1 MNKKKFKI
9 ILGALVGITV
19 ITLIT
24 VESVLDEEYKN
35 TNNAQTSCPTEI
47 FTKSAMVFDSLQI
60 CATRLVP
67 DAKLK
72 YAANVAAEWLDND
85 GDGNADEPRIVN
97 SLKESRSLVVMSL
110 DGFSSLAFL
119 KIAAASIIG
128 GYTIQDL
135 SAEETNNPTRRDA
148 SQEEIHHII
157 VVGGWIKALPKIFSD
172 QKSDGSDLYNIWRFA
187 DDNGH
192 YSYGDPTCD
201 DSCKTVEF
209 FYLATAAYLGSMAD
223 LFSDEMRLKDRLAM
237 KQNIPD
243 IMHIFESSD
252 YSYPTN
258 HWPTGVY
265 THKKNIRLSGINS
278 D

>member
-1 MNKKKFKI
+1 MI
-9 ILGALVGITV
+9 VITV
-19 ITLIT
+19 VTADLF
-24 VESVLDEEYKN
+24 LDEEYINTKN
-35 TNNAQTSCPTEI
+35 VQTSCPTKI
-47 FTKSAMVFDSLQI
+47 FTKSAMIFGSLQI
-60 CATRLVP
+60 CATHLVP
-67 DAKLK
+67 DEKLK

-85 GDGNADEPRIVN
+85 GDGDADEPRILD
-97 SLKESRSLVVMSL
+97 SLKESQSLVVMSL

-119 KIAAASIIG
+119 KIAAASVVG

-172 QKSDGSDLYNIWRFA
+172 QKDDRSDLYNIWKFA

-192 YSYGDPTCD
+192 YSYDDPTCD

-223 LFSDEMRLKDRLAM
+223 LFSDEMRLKDKVAM
-237 KQNIPD
+237 RKHIPNIMD
-243 IMHIFESSD
+243 IFESTD

-265 THKKNIRLSGINS
+265 THKKNIQLSGIDS
-278 D
+278 E

>member
-1 MNKKKFKI
+1 MDKNKFKN
-9 ILGALVGITV
+9 ILVAFVGIIV
-19 ITLIT
+19 ITLVT
-24 VESVLDEEYKN
+24 ADLFLDEEYR
-35 TNNAQTSCPTEI
+35 TTENAQTSCPTGI
-47 FTKSAMVFDSLQI
+47 FTKSAMIFDSLQI

-67 DAKLK
+67 DEKLK

-85 GDGNADEPRIVN
+85 GDGDADESRIIN
-97 SLKESRSLVVMSL
+97 SLQESRSLVVMSL

-119 KIAAASIIG
+119 KIAAASVIS

-157 VVGGWIKALPKIFSD
+157 VVGGWIKTLPKIFSD

-192 YSYGDPTCD
+192 YSYDDPTCD

-237 KQNIPD
+237 KQHIPG

-265 THKKNIRLSGINS
+265 AHKKNIRLSGIHS